1 VQFQRQSLT
10 QEQRQ
15 KLSPQ
20 MLQSIKLMAMPVQD
34 LVDKIQEEL
43 EANPALEVL
52 EERKAVSLDDVPE
65 RDTEVESYFEASSDS
80 GYRPSAPSEEGDS
93 KRMFLEGAVSRS
105 ETLQDH
111 LLWQLRL
118 QPISDRQ
125 RQVGEI
131 LISNLNSDGFH
142 IDDPEKA
149 FAEEEREALRPLIA
163 ATLEMIR
170 GFEPVGCCS
179 KDYKESLLVQVRLH
193 PDSPPEAE
201 SLVGEHL
208 DLIERGKYQ
217 DLARKLKID
226 DERLQ
231 CLLEFVKSL
240 TPFPGRLYSNEETS
254 YAIPDVMVKPKDG
267 DFVIILNDEEIPVLG
282 ISPFMDRLGRT
293 DIRKSAPKPVE
304 GRDKEAA
311 EYARHNLRDAR
322 FFIQSIQ
329 QRNRTLLK
337 VARSVVEFQRGF
349 FMQGPKYLVPLTLKD
364 IATEIGVHETTVS
377 RIANKKYVQTEW
389 GIFELRYFFTNSI
402 SGSGSSGSRF
412 SKGGVKEVI
421 REIIENET
429 APLSDQGISELLAA
443 RGIKIA
449 RRTVAKYRHE
459 LKMNTSFS
467 R

>member
-1 VQFQRQSLT
+1 MM
-10 QEQRQ
+10 
-15 KLSPQ
+15 SP
-20 MLQSIKLMAMPVQD
+20 IGT
-34 LVDKIQEEL
+34 
-43 EANPALEVL
+43 
-52 EERKAVSLDDVPE
+52 RKSRV
-65 RDTEVESYFEASSDS
+65 T
-80 GYRPSAPSEEGDS
+80 S
-93 KRMFLEGAVSRS
+93 KRAPIPGSGPPRPPKTEIRS
-105 ETLQDH
+105 GCFWKALQDH

-118 QPISDRQ
+118 QPIPERQ
-125 RQVGEI
+125 KQVGEI
-131 LISNLNSDGFH
+131 LISNVNADGFH
-142 IDDPEKA
+142 IDEPEKA
-149 FAEEEREALRPLIA
+149 FNEVERELLRPLIA
-163 ATLEMIR
+163 PTIEMIR
-170 GFEPVGCCS
+170 SFEPVGCCTR
-179 KDYKESLLVQVRLH
+179 DYKESLLVQVALN
-193 PDSPPEAE
+193 PDSPPEA
-201 SLVGEHL
+201 SCLIGEHL
-208 DLIERGKYQ
+208 DLIERERYQ
-217 DLARKLKID
+217 ELARKLKID

-231 CLLEFVKSL
+231 CLLEFLKGL
-240 TPFPGRLYSNEETS
+240 NPFPGRLYSSEETS
-254 YAIPDVMVKPKDG
+254 YAIPDVMVKPKEG

-282 ISPFMDRLGRT
+282 ISPFIDRLGKT
-293 DIRKSAPKPVE
+293 ESRKKE
-304 GRDKEAA
+304 GETAGAREGKEAA
-311 EYARHNLRDAR
+311 EYAKRNLRDAR

-337 VARSVVEFQRGF
+337 VVRSVVEFQRGF

-364 IATEIGVHETTVS
+364 IASEIGVHETTVS

>member
-1 VQFQRQSLT
+1 MQFQRQSLT
-10 QEQRQ
+10 QDQRQ

-34 LVDKIQEEL
+34 LVDRIQEEL

-52 EERKAVSLDDVPE
+52 EEKHSVSLDDIPE
-65 RDTEVESYFEASSDS
+65 RDTEVESYFESSSDP
-80 GYRPSAPSEEGDS
+80 GYRPSAPSEDGDS

-118 QPISDRQ
+118 QPISERQ
-125 RQVGEI
+125 RQIGET

-149 FAEEEREALRPLIA
+149 FNEGERDALRPLIA
-163 ATLEMIR
+163 STLDMIR
-170 GFEPVGCCS
+170 GFEPVGCCV

-217 DLARKLKID
+217 ELARKLKID

-231 CLLEFVKSL
+231 CLLEFVKGL
-240 TPFPGRLYSNEETS
+240 TPFPGRLYSSEETS

-293 DIRKSAPKPVE
+293 DTRKSAPKPVE
-304 GRDKEAA
+304 GRDREAA
-311 EYARHNLRDAR
+311 EYARRNLRDAR

-337 VARSVVEFQRGF
+337 VVRSVVEFQRGF

-364 IATEIGVHETTVS
+364 IAAEIGVHETTVS

-459 LKMNTSFS
+459 LKMDTSFS